1 MKRTTLILRR
11 KRFRAV
17 SEQRKRTE
25 SQRPLSLDCRLRI
38 FYLFLLCYFQTVNS
52 KKVWI
57 KNMESKVYESFSNFF
72 QFSWHSPKT
81 WLVLF
86 SIKPCQRSNY
96 SILGTRYEIFLK
108 IRKNQRFESSS
119 KKGKLLLK
127 TAGIS
132 NIFIFTRPLIYESF
146 LL

>member
-1 MKRTTLILRR
+1 MNH
-11 KRFRAV
+11 
-17 SEQRKRTE
+17 
-25 SQRPLSLDCRLRI
+25 
-38 FYLFLLCYFQTVNS
+38 FLTFFNFPDTALKLASYF
-52 KKVWI
+52 
-57 KNMESKVYESFSNFF
+57 
-72 QFSWHSPKT
+72 
-81 WLVLF
+81 F

-108 IRKNQRFESSS
+108 TRKNQRFESSS